1 VLATGGLEA
10 YFRAHRSR
18 FAMARKAKPLKAKK
32 LRRNPHARAL
42 GTALFRARV
51 VKRPDVYR
59 RRPKHARPPEP
70 GGDEA

>member
-1 VLATGGLEA
+1 
-10 YFRAHRSR
+10 
-18 FAMARKAKPLKAKK
+18 MARKAKPLKARK

-59 RRPKHARPPEP
+59 RRPKHAKTVET
-70 GGDEA
+70 GGDEV